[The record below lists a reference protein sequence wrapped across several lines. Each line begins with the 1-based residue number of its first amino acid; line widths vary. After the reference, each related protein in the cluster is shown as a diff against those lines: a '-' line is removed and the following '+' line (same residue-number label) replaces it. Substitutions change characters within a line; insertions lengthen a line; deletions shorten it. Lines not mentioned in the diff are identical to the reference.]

1 MNGKRSKQLRKDAN
15 YKKTRTVNVV
25 GDYNIDLGYRILN
38 VPKTEVQDISEV
50 EKNSKQLYNTLKKNY
65 KPV

>member
-1 MNGKRSKQLRKDAN
+1 MNGKRAKQLRKDAS
-15 YKKTRTVNVV
+15 YKKTRTVKIV

-38 VPKTEVQDISEV
+38 VPKTEVEDVSEV
-50 EKNSKQLYNTLKKNY
+50 EKNSRNLYKTLKKNY